1 MQLSIIIVNY
11 KTPGLAIDCI
21 RSLFAYIKSIAVE
34 IIVVDN
40 DSGDDSHQLI
50 SNEFKNIKWIP
61 MSYNSG
67 FARANNEG
75 IRNALGDVVLLLN
88 SDALAI
94 DNSIEKTYQDF
105 IVSDYVACGLQLL
118 NADGTPQISGNFF
131 MKGGLNHLLPLPY
144 LGNFLRWIAGL
155 FNVKKPHVPDAKD
168 TVEVDWIN
176 GAFLMVKRTAFEKA
190 GIMDE
195 DFFLY
200 AEEAEW
206 CSRLGKQGKLC
217 IFGEHH
223 IIHLQGVSANEA
235 FGSVGQGYM
244 NLFDR
249 KGLQII
255 LSNILRIRKQYG
267 VFWFLFHLSVFLFDI
282 PVFFLGLLISK
293 MFSPRSSKYSWWQFR
308 GYFNNMMSLIR
319 FSKKI
324 LSNKPYFY
332 KVL

>member
-1 MQLSIIIVNY
+1 VLSIIIVNY
-11 KTPGLAIDCI
+11 HSQHLVLNCVQ
-21 RSLFAYIKSIAVE
+21 SILEQTKDLVFE

-40 DSGDDSHQLI
+40 
-50 SNEFKNIKWIP
+50 SNESPQVLLGKYPHVHWIP
-61 MSYNSG
+61 MGYNSG

-75 IRNALGDVVLLLN
+75 VRQAKGEVVLLLN
-88 SDALAI
+88 PDIIVNDNAI
-94 DNSIEKTYQDF
+94 GNSFSEF
-105 IVSDYVACGLQLL
+105 ILSDYVACGLQLL
-118 NADGTPQISGNFF
+118 NTDGTPQISGNFF

-144 LGNFLRWIAGL
+144 LGKFLKWIAGL
-155 FNVKKPHVPDAKD
+155 FNVKKPHVPNAEN

-176 GAFLMVKRTAFEKA
+176 GAFLMVKRAAFEKA

-206 CSRLGKQGKLC
+206 CSRLGRQGKLC
-217 IFGEHH
+217 IFGDYH

-308 GYFNNMMSLIR
+308 GYFNNMMNLIR